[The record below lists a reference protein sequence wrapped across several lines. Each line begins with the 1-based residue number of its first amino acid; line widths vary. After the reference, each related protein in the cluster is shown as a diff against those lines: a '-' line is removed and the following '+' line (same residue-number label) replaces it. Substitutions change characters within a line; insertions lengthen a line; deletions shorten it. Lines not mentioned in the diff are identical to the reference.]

1 MQEYS
6 VEITLNHPD
15 DVLALFGSNE
25 RHLKLIE
32 NHLEVIIHARTE
44 RVQIIGDDHDNVELA
59 RLTIQALQV
68 LVGRGMM
75 VNTSDVVTAL
85 SMAEKGTIDKFVAL
99 YEEEIIKD
107 NNGKAIRVKTL
118 GQKVYVDSVKKH
130 DVVFGIGPA
139 GTGKTFLAVTLAVTA
154 LKRGQVKRIVLTRP
168 AVEAGES
175 LGFLP
180 GDLKEKVDPYLRP
193 VYDALYQILG
203 KEQTTRLMERDIIE
217 IAPLAYMRG
226 RTLEDAFVI
235 LDEAQNTTIMQ
246 MKMFLTRLGFNSK
259 MIINGDTSQIDLP
272 QKVKSGLVDAS
283 QKLQHIKAIDFVYFS
298 ASDVIRHPVVA
309 DIIKAYEHKE
319 RGGDMAGAGMN
330 QHDIPKE
337 NAQTSGLTSYEVI
350 GELPEDKI
358 DK

>member
-6 VEITLNHPD
+6 TEITLSHPD

-32 NHLEVIIHARTE
+32 DNLGVIIHARTE
-44 RVQIIGDDHDNVELA
+44 RVQILGGDEDSVELA
-59 RLTIQALQV
+59 RLTIQV
-68 LVGRGMM
+68 LLILVRRGMLI
-75 VNTSDVVTAL
+75 NTSDVVTAL
-85 SMAEKGTIDKFVAL
+85 SMAQDGSVDKFVAL

-107 NNGKAIRVKTL
+107 NSGKPIRVKTL
-118 GQKVYVDSVKKH
+118 GQKVYVDSVKSH

-154 LKRGQVKRIVLTRP
+154 LKRGQVKRIILTRP
-168 AVEAGES
+168 AVEAGEN

-226 RTLEDAFVI
+226 RTLDDAFVI

-246 MKMFLTRLGFNSK
+246 MKMFLTRLGFHSK

-272 QKVKSGLVDAS
+272 KTVKSGLIDATE
-283 QKLQHIKAIDFVYFS
+283 KLKHIKQIDFVHFS
-298 ASDVIRHPVVA
+298 ANDVVRHPVVA
-309 DIIKAYEHKE
+309 EIINAYESE
-319 RGGDMAGAGMN
+319 QA
-330 QHDIPKE
+330 P
-337 NAQTSGLTSYEVI
+337 
-350 GELPEDKI
+350 
-358 DK
+358 